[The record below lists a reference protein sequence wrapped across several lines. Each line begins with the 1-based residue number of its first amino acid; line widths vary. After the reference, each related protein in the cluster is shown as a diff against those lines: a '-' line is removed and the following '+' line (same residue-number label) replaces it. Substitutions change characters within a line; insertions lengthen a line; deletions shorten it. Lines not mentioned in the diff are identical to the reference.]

1 MRSFASIASCLAALL
16 VLGAC
21 RDRRAADERWPT
33 QPIHFIAPFAPG
45 GPVDTIARQVGH
57 KLTDELGQQVVV
69 ENRSG
74 AGGNIGTAAA
84 AKSPPDGYTVLVTS
98 TAFAVN
104 ATLSAKPGYDAERDF
119 IPVAI
124 IATQPNAI
132 IVNSSLPARD
142 LAQLLA
148 LAKTTRPGFATPGSG
163 TTPHLTGE
171 HLFRSLAKLDME
183 PIHFKGAGPAVIAVL
198 SGQPPI
204 GSAAISTALQHIKS
218 GKLRALAVSSAKR
231 APTLPD
237 VPTLAEAGFPGVED
251 YTWVGLFLPAGTP
264 PAVVQRLNEAVNRVL
279 SSPEVRAQLEEE
291 AFEPVGG
298 TTRASAEY
306 VKAEVEKWG
315 KLVRE
320 VGIQAE

>member
-1 MRSFASIASCLAALL
+1 MRAFARIASCIAAML
-16 VLGAC
+16 VLDAC
-21 RDRRAADERWPT
+21 RERGAQGERWPT

-45 GPVDTIARQVGH
+45 GPVDTIARKVGQ
-57 KLTDELGQQVVV
+57 KLSEELGQPVVV
-69 ENRSG
+69 ENRPG

-84 AKSPPDGYTVLVTS
+84 AKSAPDGYTVLVTS

-119 IPVAI
+119 VPIAI
-124 IATQPNAI
+124 VATQPNAI
-132 IVNSSLPARD
+132 IVNASLPAQD

-148 LAKTTRPGFATPGSG
+148 LAKATSPGFATPGSG

-171 HLFRSLAKLDME
+171 HLFRSMAKLDMT

-204 GSAAISTALQHIKS
+204 GSAAISTALQHIRS
-218 GKLRALAVSSAKR
+218 GKLRALAVSSARR
-231 APTLPD
+231 AKTLPD
-237 VPTLAEAGFPGVED
+237 VPTLAEVGFPGVED

-264 PAVVQRLNEAVNRVL
+264 PEIVQRLNAAVNRVL
-279 SSPEVRAQLEEE
+279 SSPQVRAQLEEE

-298 TTRASAEY
+298 SSRSSADY